1 VGRVML
7 AFALVLAASVST
19 RAQNSHVSVR
29 ATTASILVAGG
40 AEKVS
45 ATLYDANGTESDGLV
60 LERDGSRTNIAL
72 VAPVKTGARI
82 EVRVPSAT
90 DLRVEGAN
98 GGTVTVRGV
107 SGQLEIVNSNAG
119 IVLDRVRGTVVAST
133 SNGVI
138 EAMLETINP
147 TLPMSFLTSNG
158 RVELTLPPN
167 VKANL
172 RMESDTGAITTE
184 FDLAQIGNE
193 EIQRKV
199 LRGGRLR
206 TIVRGSVNGGG
217 PEIDIRSENAPIV
230 VRRQK

>member
-1 VGRVML
+1 
-7 AFALVLAASVST
+7 
-19 RAQNSHVSVR
+19 
-29 ATTASILVAGG
+29 
-40 AEKVS
+40 
-45 ATLYDANGTESDGLV
+45 
-60 LERDGSRTNIAL
+60 
-72 VAPVKTGARI
+72 
-82 EVRVPSAT
+82 VRVPSAT